1 MTCPAFSAVGAA
13 SHEIRPEALMT
24 VFASFNGGPTE
35 QAVQLAIL
43 SSALAGVIVGGIIR
57 RPGMACL
64 VGLLS
69 GVIVCGA
76 LLLGGNRS
84 GDAADL
90 FLVGSLIIFCPLC
103 GLLSGAAAAMS
114 GWVAGKLLKPGH
126 EPTKEGA
133 ISRTGAGPLST
144 EAEPH
149 AAPNVSSLSP
159 NSGQ

>member
-1 MTCPAFSAVGAA
+1 M
-13 SHEIRPEALMT
+13 II
-24 VFASFNGGPTE
+24 FASFNGGPTE
-35 QAVQLAIL
+35 QAVHLAIL
-43 SSALAGVIVGGIIR
+43 SSVLTGVIVGGIAR
-57 RPGMACL
+57 RPGIGCL

-76 LLLGGNRS
+76 ILLGGNRS

-114 GWVAGKLLKPGH
+114 GWATGKLLKPGH
-126 EPTKEGA
+126 EPTQEGA
-133 ISRTGAGPLST
+133 ISRTDASPLST

-149 AAPNVSSLSP
+149 AAP
-159 NSGQ
+159 GRGRK